1 MIVIIAI
8 VILIVYLV
16 YAYYKV
22 GIPYCLSDTAYTVGK
37 GIFATAMIATAA
49 CLWLP
54 LMNVTPDKYQYLVFL
69 AFAGI
74 AILAVSPYKD
84 SEFNYKLHYVGTCL
98 AMMAVLSLWV
108 VKGELV
114 VPIATI
120 SLAITLRE
128 ITDKWLLWVEL
139 MMFFEI
145 FLYAALSCIIS
156 LLLI

>member
-1 MIVIIAI
+1 MTIAAII
-8 VILIVYLV
+8 ILVAYLA

-37 GIFATAMIATAA
+37 GIFASTMIAVAA

-54 LMNVTPDKYQYLVFL
+54 MLNTTADEWQFLVFL
-69 AFAGI
+69 SFVGI

-84 SEFNYKLHYVGTCL
+84 SDFNYRLHYVGTCI
-98 AMMAVLSLWV
+98 AMVAVLSLWAA
-108 VKGELV
+108 KGAWI

-120 SLAITLRE
+120 SAGLALRA

-139 MMFFEI
+139 MMFT
-145 FLYAALSCIIS
+145 LAIIYT
-156 LLLI
+156 IN